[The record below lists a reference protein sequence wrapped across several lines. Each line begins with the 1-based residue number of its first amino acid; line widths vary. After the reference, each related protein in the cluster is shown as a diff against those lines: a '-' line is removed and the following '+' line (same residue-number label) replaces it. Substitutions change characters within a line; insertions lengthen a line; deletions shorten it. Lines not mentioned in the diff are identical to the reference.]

1 MFLTTETTI
10 SWCLRNVCVDL
21 GWRGGLHTATISYLV
36 TCWLRSAP
44 VCSCQ
49 RRKQARPPPAAKWT
63 GDCSQESGGA
73 LTEAPVSS
81 RCFRLSTCEK
91 RTAPAPLLA
100 FVQAPA
106 LRGLK
111 SSATPKT
118 LQLWRGLTWQRQVV
132 STPSPYLALSR
143 RQTSGRLSLPDKRS
157 LSLTSGLQSSSSISR
172 LK

>member
-1 MFLTTETTI
+1 M
-10 SWCLRNVCVDL
+10 DL
-21 GWRGGLHTATISYLV
+21 GWRGGLHTATISCLV

-63 GDCSQESGGA
+63 GDCSQGSGGA

-100 FVQAPA
+100 FVQAP
-106 LRGLK
+106 LRGSK
-111 SSATPKT
+111 SSTTPKT
-118 LQLWRGLTWQRQVV
+118 FQLWRGLTWKRRVV

-143 RQTSGRLSLPDKRS
+143 RQASGSLSLPDQSS